1 MVLHHSECYLSLIKH
16 NTNGEMIRTSDQ
28 VKFTFCMDLFIAYV
42 YLYRICR
49 FVYISYGDLFTYKAL
64 SQCMICLNVVAG
76 YSLYYRRIYFF
87 IETEIFK

>member
-1 MVLHHSECYLSLIKH
+1 MVLHHSECYPSLIKH

-49 FVYISYGDLFTYKAL
+49 FVYICYGDLFTYKAL

-76 YSLYYRRIYFF
+76 YSLYYRRIYLFY
-87 IETEIFK
+87 